1 MESILNMK
9 DKIRLI
15 SDMAFEAMDADES
28 GQIDKTELGDVLRD
42 VALDLGINIPSDN
55 DLAVVLYEL
64 DQDGDS

>member
-1 MESILNMK
+1 
-9 DKIRLI
+9 
-15 SDMAFEAMDADES
+15 MAFEAMDADES

>member
-1 MESILNMK
+1 MK